1 MGATLMW
8 TVLLVGCA
16 AMAEAQS
23 ETGLAAV
30 VPHVDAG
37 DRLGIVDGA
46 GATTWGRLVR
56 VTPAD
61 VEIVDASGH
70 ARAFAAAEVRR
81 IERRGD
87 SVRNG
92 LLLGA
97 FIGAALGGAIGG
109 SADLMGDI
117 GGLGAFMRGAAVLG
131 AVGGS
136 IGLALDAVHVGR
148 STIYDAA
155 PSSARGGR
163 RRGVQVST
171 RW

>member
-1 MGATLMW
+1 
-8 TVLLVGCA
+8 
-16 AMAEAQS
+16 MASMDDQ
-23 ETGLAAV
+23 
-30 VPHVDAG
+30 
-37 DRLGIVDGA
+37 
-46 GATTWGRLVR
+46 
-56 VTPAD
+56 
-61 VEIVDASGH
+61 
-70 ARAFAAAEVRR
+70 VRR

-155 PSSARGGR
+155 PSSVRGGR